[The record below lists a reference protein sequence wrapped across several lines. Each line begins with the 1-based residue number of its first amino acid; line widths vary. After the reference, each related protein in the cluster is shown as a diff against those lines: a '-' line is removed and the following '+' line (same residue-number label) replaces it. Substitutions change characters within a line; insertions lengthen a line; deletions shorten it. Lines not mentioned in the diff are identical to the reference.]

1 MNSFNEIKNE
11 YKRFQD
17 EFSKNIRDN
26 FGSSANNEGLE
37 PIAQHLEVLC
47 MQENK
52 IDIETVNVQRILL
65 EARTIMPDLG
75 A

>member
-1 MNSFNEIKNE
+1 MTSFNEIKKE

-26 FGSSANNEGLE
+26 FGSSIYNEGLE
-37 PIAQHLEVLC
+37 PIDQHLEVLC

-52 IDIETVNVQRILL
+52 LEIEIVNIQGILL
-65 EARTIMPDLG
+65 ESKAIVSDLG